1 LSQFSLKKE
10 CFMYFLLIGLITI
23 ACKYFEIAPVAAW
36 SWWWVLSPLG
46 AAVLWWWWADWSGY
60 TIKQQEKKMDIRKQN
75 RINKNKEALG
85 MPISSRNG
93 MSSSKKNT
101 NRR

>member
-1 LSQFSLKKE
+1 
-10 CFMYFLLIGLITI
+10 MYFLLIGLISI

-93 MSSSKKNT
+93 TSSAKKNT